1 MEIKL
6 YLCTSESNEW
16 DKTLTLVHTIQATF
30 KLPYDIKNPTL
41 ILDVSNIPAFY
52 LSEFNYCS
60 FITYEP
66 RPDYYFVIGKKF
78 ITNTLVELTLKRD
91 VLQTY
96 NFIQLSR
103 IKGLITRGVPTW
115 LEDFNTY
122 PVDDRIPLK
131 DYYSIRSENVK
142 TTSSQDNRINT
153 EFSEPS
159 LSYSRIV
166 MSSASATSTS
176 GVSYYVDVAND
187 ITPFNLNLP
196 PLNARYRLNNNVFVA
211 TMNKD
216 DYVGLI
222 SYLDMHSNL
231 ATSIIG
237 AYISP
242 FPIKLQKYNNN
253 DVYSEGFALGENNTY
268 ARVVPDPDNPS
279 GGIVSKFYLPK
290 YREYSDYLVNAIFT
304 LEPSQN
310 EDYLKFLD
318 KEPYSITEVYLPYYG
333 WYQLDRSKYLG
344 DEFVVYYSC
353 NFVTGESMV
362 YLYNNTKSLLV
373 FSNAVQLLEPLVKS
387 TTNATEL
394 NNQRINTITNSTL
407 GAIGG
412 AIAVGGGIFTGN
424 PVAIV
429 GGLTA
434 IGGSIT
440 KGVNG
445 MNQLLPTSSHTEHSG
460 TSDLYNEKVVKVRT
474 YYREVQDSFNLESFV
489 HTNGYAIN
497 TYTDLDTIS
506 GYCEGKVEI
515 PMNDSITAID
525 YDDIKELE
533 QLFLTGVRLPE
544 PPEPDPEE

>member
-1 MEIKL
+1 M
-6 YLCTSESNEW
+6 
-16 DKTLTLVHTIQATF
+16 
-30 KLPYDIKNPTL
+30 
-41 ILDVSNIPAFY
+41 
-52 LSEFNYCS
+52 
-60 FITYEP
+60 
-66 RPDYYFVIGKKF
+66 
-78 ITNTLVELTLKRD
+78 
-91 VLQTY
+91 QTY

-103 IKGLITRGVPTW
+103 IKGLITRGVPTY
-115 LEDFNTY
+115 LDNFDTY

-131 DYYSIRSENVK
+131 DYYSVRSENVK

-166 MSSASATSTS
+166 VSSASATKTS
-176 GVSYYVDVAND
+176 GISDYSNVAND

-196 PLNARYRLNNNVFVA
+196 PLNASFRLNNNVFVA
-211 TMNKD
+211 TMDKT
-216 DYVGLI
+216 DYVGLC
-222 SYLDMHSNL
+222 SYLDSNSNL
-231 ATSIIG
+231 ATSVIN
-237 AYISP
+237 AFISP
-242 FPIKLQKYNNN
+242 FSIKLQKNNN
-253 DVYSEGFALGENNTY
+253 IDIYSQVFCLGGNNGY
-268 ARVVPDPDNPS
+268 IRFDSDNVTPL
-279 GGIVSKFYLPK
+279 SKFYLPK

-362 YLYNNTKSLLV
+362 YLYDNTKSLLV

-387 TTNATEL
+387 TTNSVEI
-394 NNQRINTITNSTL
+394 NNARTNIITN
-407 GAIGG
+407 GVIGG
-412 AIAVGGGIFTGN
+412 VASAITGSLVAKTPIGGVIGGGASVVKTIN
-424 PVAIV
+424 A
-429 GGLTA
+429 L
-434 IGGSIT
+434 
-440 KGVNG
+440 
-445 MNQLLPTSSHTEHSG
+445 NQLLPTSSHTEHSG

-515 PMNDSITAID
+515 PMNDSLISID

-544 PPEPDPEE
+544 PPEPETEE